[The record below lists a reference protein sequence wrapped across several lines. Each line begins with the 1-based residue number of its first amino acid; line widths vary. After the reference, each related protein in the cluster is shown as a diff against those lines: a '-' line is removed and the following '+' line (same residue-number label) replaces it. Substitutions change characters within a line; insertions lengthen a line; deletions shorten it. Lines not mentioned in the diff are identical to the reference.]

1 MMFWSCVFSDMA
13 SVGPLLL
20 LMMSAFFIISSVT
33 TSPSADQSKHKKPL
47 LEKLKQGKEKLK
59 SALKNKENL
68 KNIGVPCLTLITGIG
83 NALKNTSHDILKSA
97 ASVASVV
104 PVVGAV
110 FSLLMTIAILI
121 DEHVNDKSLLKDI
134 KEEFEKIDLKLEK
147 HHRELKWNIWAAA
160 TYSKPEMKIR
170 TAWTEYKTLLGSLAG
185 AKDQDE
191 RKRHEKSFI
200 EAYSKYEKAP
210 REMGELLKK
219 TGKSFVN
226 NLGDELAEY
235 VKCHEKE
242 IIEYTY
248 LILTLI
254 FKGNMMNQFYYRLK
268 NIQSEA
274 RNDEMKKNV
283 YEAMTAMFEIQKQ
296 CIDSSMTYV
305 KQDVKPL
312 IDKSKKRDDLAQE
325 VWDFLQ
331 KTYDRYDWMV
341 VGFIT
346 KKSRHKTIKTLN
358 KHVLTGFQDVSTER
372 ITVAVSRQVK
382 GTQSKVQEVS
392 TAIEKCI
399 KKKVLC
405 YKVEETLRTCGE
417 KVAGIPMSQTYT
429 AVHAY
434 IKKAHQSIKKK
445 EGNRKANVK
454 DQADDEDEVSAAP
467 ENPSDQTPY
476 IYTGECEKSPGVK
489 HGKFVVLIKSDEEMM
504 GKDPCAK
511 QDCGQRKGR
520 GKCVKMKD
528 MFLGICRCN
537 YPYYGLHCENDIN
550 DYAIELEKEA
560 GTQKNK
566 STVTGKRRRNKN

>member
-1 MMFWSCVFSDMA
+1 MA

-33 TSPSADQSKHKKPL
+33 TSPSADQSKHEKAL
-47 LEKLKQGKEKLK
+47 REKLKQGKEKLK

-68 KNIGVPCLTLITGIG
+68 KNIGEPFLTLITGIG
-83 NALKNTSHDILKSA
+83 NAVKDTSHDILKSA
-97 ASVASVV
+97 TSVVNVV

-110 FSLLMTIAILI
+110 FSLLMTIAIVI

-200 EAYSKYEKAP
+200 EAYSKYEKAS

-219 TGKSFVN
+219 TGKSFIN

-283 YEAMTAMFEIQKQ
+283 YPLAYLLFYL
-296 CIDSSMTYV
+296 MTYV

-358 KHVLTGFQDVSTER
+358 KHVLTGFQDVSTDR

-405 YKVEETLRTCGE
+405 YKVEETLRR
-417 KVAGIPMSQTYT
+417 S
-429 AVHAY
+429 
-434 IKKAHQSIKKK
+434 HQSIKAK
-445 EGNRKANVK
+445 EANPKAK
-454 DQADDEDEVSAAP
+454 IEDPADDEDEVNAAP

-476 IYTGECEKSPGVK
+476 IYTGEY
-489 HGKFVVLIKSDEEMM
+489 
-504 GKDPCAK
+504 PCAK

-566 STVTGKRRRNKN
+566 PTVTGKRRRNKN

>member
-1 MMFWSCVFSDMA
+1 MA

-20 LMMSAFFIISSVT
+20 LMISAFFIISSVT
-33 TSPSADQSKHKKPL
+33 TSPSADQSKHEKAL

-68 KNIGVPCLTLITGIG
+68 KNIGEHFLTLITGIG
-83 NALKNTSHDILKSA
+83 NAVKDTDHDILKSA
-97 ASVASVV
+97 ASVVNVV

-226 NLGDELAEY
+226 NLGDELAEH

-283 YEAMTAMFEIQKQ
+283 YEAMAAMFEIQKQ

-346 KKSRHKTIKTLN
+346 KKSSHKAIKTLN

-405 YKVEETLRTCGE
+405 YKVAETLST
-417 KVAGIPMSQTYT
+417 S
-429 AVHAY
+429 
-434 IKKAHQSIKKK
+434 HQSIKAK
-445 EGNRKANVK
+445 EANPKANVK
-454 DQADDEDEVSAAP
+454 DQADDEDEVNAAP

-476 IYTGECEKSPGVK
+476 IYTGECEKSPGPNVIYSSLK
-489 HGKFVVLIKSDEEMM
+489 SSTSPTTGIQLLLSNWSTQQLRPDTFTVNTLVYILFVLL
-504 GKDPCAK
+504 
-511 QDCGQRKGR
+511 
-520 GKCVKMKD
+520 MKETSSIYLS
-528 MFLGICRCN
+528 FLYCF
-537 YPYYGLHCENDIN
+537 
-550 DYAIELEKEA
+550 
-560 GTQKNK
+560 
-566 STVTGKRRRNKN
+566 

>member
-1 MMFWSCVFSDMA
+1 MFWSCVFSDMA

-33 TSPSADQSKHKKPL
+33 TSRSADQSKHKKPL
-47 LEKLKQGKEKLK
+47 LEKLKQGNEKLK

-68 KNIGVPCLTLITGIG
+68 KNIGELCLTLITGIG
-83 NALKNTSHDILKSA
+83 DALKDTSHDILKSA

-110 FSLLMTIAILI
+110 FSLLMTI
-121 DEHVNDKSLLKDI
+121 
-134 KEEFEKIDLKLEK
+134 LEK

-429 AVHAY
+429 
-434 IKKAHQSIKKK
+434 

-476 IYTGECEKSPGVK
+476 IYTGEY
-489 HGKFVVLIKSDEEMM
+489 
-504 GKDPCAK
+504 PCAK

-528 MFLGICRCN
+528 MFLGICQCN

-566 STVTGKRRRNKN
+566 PTVTGKRSASICLDHMFVADVLTVTKTKWALIGLNLL

>member
-1 MMFWSCVFSDMA
+1 
-13 SVGPLLL
+13 
-20 LMMSAFFIISSVT
+20 
-33 TSPSADQSKHKKPL
+33 
-47 LEKLKQGKEKLK
+47 
-59 SALKNKENL
+59 
-68 KNIGVPCLTLITGIG
+68 
-83 NALKNTSHDILKSA
+83 
-97 ASVASVV
+97 
-104 PVVGAV
+104 
-110 FSLLMTIAILI
+110 
-121 DEHVNDKSLLKDI
+121 
-134 KEEFEKIDLKLEK
+134 
-147 HHRELKWNIWAAA
+147 
-160 TYSKPEMKIR
+160 
-170 TAWTEYKTLLGSLAG
+170 
-185 AKDQDE
+185 
-191 RKRHEKSFI
+191 
-200 EAYSKYEKAP
+200 
-210 REMGELLKK
+210 MGELLKK
-219 TGKSFVN
+219 TGKSFIH
-226 NLGDELAEY
+226 NLGDELAEH

-254 FKGNMMNQFYYRLK
+254 FKGNTMNQFYYRLK
-268 NIQSEA
+268 NMQSEV
-274 RNDEMKKNV
+274 RDDEMKKNV
-283 YEAMTAMFEIQKQ
+283 YEAMAAMFEIQKQ

-305 KQDVKPL
+305 KQDVEPL
-312 IDKSKKRDDLAQE
+312 IDKSKKRNDLAKE
-325 VWDFLQ
+325 VWNFLQ

-346 KKSRHKTIKTLN
+346 KKSSHETIKILN

-399 KKKVLC
+399 NKKVLC
-405 YKVEETLRTCGE
+405 YKVAETLSTCGE

-434 IKKAHQSIKKK
+434 TRKAHQSIKAK
-445 EGNRKANVK
+445 EANPKAK
-454 DQADDEDEVSAAP
+454 IEDPADDEDEVNAAP

-489 HGKFVVLIKSDEEMM
+489 HGKFVVLIKSDKEMM
-504 GKDPCAK
+504 EKDPCAK

-528 MFLGICRCN
+528 MFLGICQCD

-566 STVTGKRRRNKN
+566 PTVTDKRRRNKN

>member
-1 MMFWSCVFSDMA
+1 MA

-33 TSPSADQSKHKKPL
+33 TSRSADQSKHKKPL
-47 LEKLKQGKEKLK
+47 LEKLKQGNEKLK

-68 KNIGVPCLTLITGIG
+68 KNIGELCLTLTTGIG
-83 NALKNTSHDILKSA
+83 DALKDTSHDILKSA

-283 YEAMTAMFEIQKQ
+283 YEALAAMFEIQKQ

-358 KHVLTGFQDVSTER
+358 KHV
-372 ITVAVSRQVK
+372 
-382 GTQSKVQEVS
+382 
-392 TAIEKCI
+392 
-399 KKKVLC
+399 
-405 YKVEETLRTCGE
+405 
-417 KVAGIPMSQTYT
+417 
-429 AVHAY
+429 
-434 IKKAHQSIKKK
+434 KAHQSIKAK
-445 EGNRKANVK
+445 EANPKAK
-454 DQADDEDEVSAAP
+454 IEDPADDEDEVNAAP

-476 IYTGECEKSPGVK
+476 IYTGEY
-489 HGKFVVLIKSDEEMM
+489 
-504 GKDPCAK
+504 PCAK

-528 MFLGICRCN
+528 MFLGICQCN

-566 STVTGKRRRNKN
+566 PTVTGKRRRNKN

>member
-1 MMFWSCVFSDMA
+1 MA

-33 TSPSADQSKHKKPL
+33 TSPSADQSEHGKTL

-59 SALKNKENL
+59 GALKAGLKHKEDI
-68 KNIGVPCLTLITGIG
+68 KNIGALCLTLIKDIG
-83 NALKNTSHDILKSA
+83 NVIKGSSSDILNLA
-97 ASVASVV
+97 QSVVNVV
-104 PVVGAV
+104 PVVGTV
-110 FSLLMTIAILI
+110 FSLLMTIVILI
-121 DEHVNDKSLLKDI
+121 DKHVNDKSLLKDI

-185 AKDQDE
+185 AKDE
-191 RKRHEKSFI
+191 NEKKRHEQSFI

-219 TGKSFVN
+219 TGKSFIN
-226 NLGDELAEY
+226 NLGDELAEH

-254 FKGNMMNQFYYRLK
+254 FKGNMMNQFYYSLK
-268 NIQSEA
+268 NIESKA
-274 RNDEMKKNV
+274 RDDEMKKNV

-296 CIDSSMTYV
+296 CIDNSMTYV
-305 KQDVKPL
+305 KLDVKPL
-312 IDKSKKRDDLAQE
+312 IDKSKKRDDLAKE
-325 VWDFLQ
+325 VWNFLQ

-341 VGFIT
+341 VGFIA
-346 KKSRHKTIKTLN
+346 KKSSYKTIKTLK
-358 KHVLTGFQDVSTER
+358 KHVLTGFQDVPTER

-382 GTQSKVQEVS
+382 GTHSKVQEVS
-392 TAIEKCI
+392 KAIEKCI
-399 KKKVLC
+399 NKKVLC
-405 YKVEETLRTCGE
+405 YKVADTLSTCGE

-434 IKKAHQSIKKK
+434 TRKAHQSIKAK
-445 EGNRKANVK
+445 EANPKAKVE
-454 DQADDEDEVSAAP
+454 DQADDEDESNAAP
-467 ENPSDQTPY
+467 ENHSDQTPY
-476 IYTGECEKSPGVK
+476 IYTGKCEKSPGVK

-504 GKDPCAK
+504 EKDPCAK

-520 GKCVKMKD
+520 GKCVPMKD
-528 MFLGICRCN
+528 MFLAICRCI

-550 DYAIELEKEA
+550 DYGIELEKEA
-560 GTQKNK
+560 GTHKNK
-566 STVTGKRRRNKN
+566 PTVTDKRRRNKN